1 MVTPRTAIGLVAAA
15 FLGAA
20 APAAAHHAL
29 IMFSP
34 DKELVLTG
42 TVKEFRYQNPHVVVQ
57 VLVPGST
64 ENVEWTVL
72 TEAPS
77 ELEEAGINRNSLQP
91 GEQVTMRVRPAK
103 SGVRSGWL
111 LDIRKQ
117 DGTILRVDD

>member
-1 MVTPRTAIGLVAAA
+1 MITSRTTIWLVAAA
-15 FLGAA
+15 IVGAA

-42 TVKEFRYQNPHVVVQ
+42 TVKEFRYQNPHAVVQ
-57 VLVPGST
+57 VIVPDST
-64 ENVEWTVL
+64 QTVEWTVL

-77 ELEEAGINRNSLQP
+77 ELEEAGINKNSLRP

-111 LDIRKQ
+111 LDVRKQ
-117 DGTILRVDD
+117 DGTVLRVDD